1 MFRDPLVRYPFKAF
15 GPFDLS
21 PIVDRCINCEKSKK
35 IITTVTIDQRSG
47 PCCYS
52 CIEINAFFYFFLIV

>member
-35 IITTVTIDQRSG
+35 IITTV
-47 PCCYS
+47 
-52 CIEINAFFYFFLIV
+52 